1 VFIFA
6 TKQTCLHRHASYG
19 TGIKVFATA
28 HNGWRWL
35 AAIATVAAMATSSS
49 AQEATV
55 EEPSATITLSTPQ
68 PAPTPDAPSAFKFS
82 NRQDVN
88 AEQRRITAEEKFHI
102 FLASSISSEMLSEA
116 AINTRLM
123 DDWKSGRFSTAPGY
137 WTRYR
142 TELATSES
150 RALLSKYV
158 LPVVFHQDPRYHR
171 MEEGGIFRRGFY
183 AASRVLITRSD
194 DGSSTFN
201 TSHVLGALGSR
212 TMANVYLPNHDRTW
226 GHTLQSTGS
235 VLLSDVGRNLMRE
248 FGPDLK
254 ARFFGT
260 RLGAK
265 FSRIAQR
272 VRTIG
277 VEREQLQ

>member
-1 VFIFA
+1 
-6 TKQTCLHRHASYG
+6 
-19 TGIKVFATA
+19 VFAKV
-28 HNGWRWL
+28 HSEWKWL
-35 AAIATVAAMATSSS
+35 FAAALACFFVTSSS
-49 AQEATV
+49 AQQASTPEA
-55 EEPSATITLSTPQ
+55 PSATITLSTP
-68 PAPTPDAPSAFKFS
+68 APTPDAPSAVKFV
-82 NRQDVN
+82 NGQDLN
-88 AEQRRITAEEKFHI
+88 AEQRRITAEDKFHI
-102 FLASSISSEMLSEA
+102 FLTSSVSSETLSEA

-123 DDWKSGRFSTAPGY
+123 DDWKSGRFSTTPGY

-150 RALLSKYV
+150 RALLSKYL

-171 MEEGGIFRRGFY
+171 MEEGGVLRRGFY

-212 TMANVYLPNHDRTW
+212 TMANVYLPDHDRTW
-226 GHTLQSTGS
+226 GHTLNSTGS
-235 VLLSDVGRNLMRE
+235 VLLSDVGRNLLRE

-254 ARFFGT
+254 TKFFGT

-265 FSRIAQR
+265 FFRMGQRI
-272 VRTIG
+272 RTVG
-277 VEREQLQ
+277 VPKEQLQ

>member
-1 VFIFA
+1 MLGFWW
-6 TKQTCLHRHASYG
+6 KG
-19 TGIKVFATA
+19 
-28 HNGWRWL
+28 L
-35 AAIATVAAMATSSS
+35 AATVVVCGCALSSS
-49 AQEATV
+49 AQQLPSDDMPATV
-55 EEPSATITLSTPQ
+55 TLTTPEPDA
-68 PAPTPDAPSAFKFS
+68 APDAPSALKYGGAGQAV
-82 NRQDVN
+82 R
-88 AEQRRITAEEKFHI
+88 ERRITADDKLHI
-102 FLASSISSEMLSEA
+102 FLQSSISTETLGEA

-123 DDWKSGRFSTAPGY
+123 DDWKSGRFSTTPGY

-150 RALLSKYV
+150 RALLSKYL

-171 MEEGGIFRRGFY
+171 MEEGSMFRRGFY

-212 TMANVYLPNHDRTW
+212 TMANAYLPYHDRTW
-226 GHTLQSTGS
+226 GHTLESTGS
-235 VLLSDVGRNLMRE
+235 VLLSDIGRNLLRE

-254 ARFFGT
+254 AKFFGT

-265 FSRIAQR
+265 FLR
-272 VRTIG
+272 VGQKIRMAG
-277 VEREQLQ
+277 VPQEQLQ

>member
-1 VFIFA
+1 MSVVALACFA
-6 TKQTCLHRHASYG
+6 
-19 TGIKVFATA
+19 
-28 HNGWRWL
+28 
-35 AAIATVAAMATSSS
+35 ATSAS
-49 AQEATV
+49 AQQATPEA
-55 EEPSATITLSTPQ
+55 PSATITLSTPA
-68 PAPTPDAPSAFKFS
+68 PAPAPDAPSAIKFAS
-82 NRQDVN
+82 GQNLN
-88 AEQRRITAEEKFHI
+88 SEQRRITAEDKFHI
-102 FLASSISSEMLSEA
+102 FLTSSVSSETLSEA

-123 DDWKSGRFSTAPGY
+123 DDWKSGRFSTTPGY

-150 RALLSKYV
+150 RALLSKYL

-171 MEEGGIFRRGFY
+171 MEEGGVMRRGFF

-235 VLLSDVGRNLMRE
+235 VLLSDIGRNLMRE
-248 FGPDLK
+248 FGPDVK
-254 ARFFGT
+254 AKFFST
-260 RLGAK
+260 RLGMK
-265 FSRIAQR
+265 FARIAQR

-277 VEREQLQ
+277 VERETLR